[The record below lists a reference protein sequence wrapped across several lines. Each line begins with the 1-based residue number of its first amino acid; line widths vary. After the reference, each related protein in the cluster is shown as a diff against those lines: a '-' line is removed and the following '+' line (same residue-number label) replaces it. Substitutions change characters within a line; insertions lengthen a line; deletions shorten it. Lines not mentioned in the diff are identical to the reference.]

1 MSTKFFVSVE
11 EKTRLFHAEL
21 VKAGVD
27 YHQASRVAKVL
38 AQNPSEEALAPEEA
52 QLTEEVCRIWL
63 QHRQR
68 LNFIEQTLASFSAK
82 PTPKA
87 AFNPTTK
94 SPESNYRNC
103 ASSNQSST

>member
-27 YHQASRVAKVL
+27 YHQAGRVAKVL
-38 AQNPSEEALAPEEA
+38 AQNQPEESLPPEEA
-52 QLTEEVCRIWL
+52 HLTEEACRVWL

-68 LNFIEQTLASFSAK
+68 LTFIERTLASFSAQ
-82 PTPKA
+82 PSPKL
-87 AFNPTTK
+87 P
-94 SPESNYRNC
+94 
-103 ASSNQSST
+103 SSIH